1 MENMHIN
8 LTCEFKGIK
17 SGAARCGCKCESK
30 LPNPKFC
37 GDMGAAVTAAMC
49 ETILKCM
56 RDNFGKSFDV
66 AMLAYMHEGLEND
79 KTVQEYKDTDSF
91 NELFGDLFDD
101 E

>member
-1 MENMHIN
+1 MENIHIN
-8 LTCEFKGIK
+8 LTCNFKGIK
-17 SGAARCGCKCESK
+17 DGAAKCTCKCESAV
-30 LPNPKFC
+30 LNPKFY
-37 GDMGAAVTAAMC
+37 GDAGAAVTAAMC
-49 ETILKCM
+49 MSILKCM

-79 KTVQEYKDTDSF
+79 KTVQECKDTDSF